1 MAKSAIEKALEKQNK
16 ANAKAE
22 REAKNRQIA
31 ESIIAGQPTLFGV
44 RILDSDS
51 ETLLNAILSQYDGN
65 DNNHVGF
72 RGDDLP
78 RSLHDSIAIQYEKLK
93 MYGLISS
100 CIPYGNGAII
110 TISDTAKTY
119 KDRKEEALR
128 KHEEEQERRQKLET
142 DYLKIQNMSAD
153 QLREIYLQA
162 VIVNQTLQQ
171 SIDLQEKQLQV
182 LKDLFASGEDGVA
195 VQKEIMQMLI
205 DQEKD
210 KHPVRE
216 YLADKGGDL
225 GVAAITAA
233 TPLVWSGIKAWLA
246 TKGIIIP

>member
-1 MAKSAIEKALEKQNK
+1 M
-16 ANAKAE
+16 
-22 REAKNRQIA
+22 
-31 ESIIAGQPTLFGV
+31 
-44 RILDSDS
+44 
-51 ETLLNAILSQYDGN
+51 
-65 DNNHVGF
+65 
-72 RGDDLP
+72 
-78 RSLHDSIAIQYEKLK
+78 
-93 MYGLISS
+93 ISS

-128 KHEEEQERRQKLET
+128 KQEEQERRQKLET
-142 DYLKIQNMSAD
+142 DYLKIQNMSVD

-162 VIVNQTLQQ
+162 VVANQTLQQ
-171 SIDLQEKQLQV
+171 SLDLQEKQLQV

-195 VQKEIMQMLI
+195 VQKEIMQMI
-205 DQEKD
+205 IEQEND
-210 KHPVRE
+210 KYPIRD